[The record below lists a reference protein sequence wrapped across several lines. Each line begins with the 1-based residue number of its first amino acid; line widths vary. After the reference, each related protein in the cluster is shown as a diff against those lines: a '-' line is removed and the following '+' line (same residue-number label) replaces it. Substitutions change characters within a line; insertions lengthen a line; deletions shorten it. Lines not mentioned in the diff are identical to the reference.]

1 MEPQP
6 GLALLRLAQ
15 GDVDRAAAA
24 IGRALDEA
32 TTPLPRAALLPAYI
46 EIALAGGDLDGA
58 DAACSDLQEI
68 ARVRGSDALTAMSA
82 HAAGAVALGRNEPR
96 AALAPLRAAFEAWQK
111 LEAPYEAARTRE
123 LVGLACRALG
133 DEETAALELDAA
145 HAIFVQLGAAPDLS
159 RADSLVTGGGN
170 HAIAVE
176 LVVSDHTV
184 RRHLQNIFSKLG
196 VSSRTA
202 ATAYAFQH
210 DLV

>member
-1 MEPQP
+1 
-6 GLALLRLAQ
+6 
-15 GDVDRAAAA
+15 
-24 IGRALDEA
+24 
-32 TTPLPRAALLPAYI
+32 
-46 EIALAGGDLDGA
+46 
-58 DAACSDLQEI
+58 
-68 ARVRGSDALTAMSA
+68 MSA
-82 HAAGAVALGRNEPR
+82 HAVGAVAMGRTEPR
-96 AALAPLRAAFEAWQK
+96 AALGPLRAAFEAWQR

-133 DEETAALELDAA
+133 DEETASLEIDAA

-159 RADSLVTGGGN
+159 RADSLVTGGAQRETHGLTGRELEILRLVAGGKSN

-184 RRHLQNIFSKLG
+184 RRHLQNIFRKLG